1 MLLRMH
7 LLIIGGTRFLGR
19 HIAEYALM
27 LGHRVTVFHRGRAM
41 PEGLPGATNVFGD
54 RTADIERL
62 SGKYDAVVD
71 TSGYLP
77 RDVATSC
84 AHVRSQS
91 PDAVYAFISSVS
103 AYRDGFPAGADESAA
118 LWDNGDPNAG
128 EMTMETYGPLK
139 ALCEAT
145 AMEYFGA
152 RTLIVRPGLIVGP
165 YDPSDRFTYWVRRA
179 GDGGAVL
186 TPGLPNREIQFI
198 DGRDL
203 AEWIVAM
210 LEGGR
215 AGTFN
220 ATGPLEAL
228 TFGTFLNACRTTLNS
243 DAEFVWASQDFLL
256 GRGVEPWMEMPLWI
270 PDTEAGGW
278 DSISSAHAIEAGLE
292 YRPLS
297 DTIAR
302 TWEWDATRDRAVALR
317 AGITA
322 ERETQ
327 LLDELRAT
335 T

>member
-1 MLLRMH
+1 MLLRMD

-27 LGHRVTVFHRGRAM
+27 RGHRVTVFHRGRAM

-62 SGKYDAVVD
+62 SEKYDAVVD

-103 AYRDGFPAGADESAA
+103 AYRDGFPSGADESAA
-118 LWDNGDPNAG
+118 LWDSGDPNAG

-165 YDPSDRFTYWVRRA
+165 YDPSDRFTYWVRRV

-210 LEGGR
+210 LEGRR

-220 ATGPLEAL
+220 ATGPLEPL
-228 TFGTFLNACRTTLNS
+228 TFGTFLNACRATLNS

-278 DSISSAHAIEAGLE
+278 DSISSARAIEAGLAVS
-292 YRPLS
+292 PLE
-297 DTIAR
+297 R
-302 TWEWDATRDRAVALR
+302 HDRAYVGVGRDARSGRR
-317 AGITA
+317 AARRHHRRT
-322 ERETQ
+322 
-327 LLDELRAT
+327 
-335 T
+335 

>member
-1 MLLRMH
+1 MLLRMD

-27 LGHRVTVFHRGRAM
+27 RGHRVTVFHRGRAM

-54 RTADIERL
+54 RTTDVERL
-62 SGKYDAVVD
+62 SEKYDAVVD

-84 AHVRSQS
+84 AHVRSQN

-103 AYRDGFPAGADESAA
+103 AYRDGFPSGADESAA
-118 LWDNGDPNAG
+118 LWDSGDPNAG

-145 AMEYFGA
+145 AMEHFGA

-165 YDPSDRFTYWVRRA
+165 YDPSDRFTYWVRRV

-210 LEGGR
+210 LEGR
-215 AGTFN
+215 RTGTFN
-220 ATGPLEAL
+220 ATGPLEPL
-228 TFGTFLNACRTTLNS
+228 TFGTFLNACRATLNS

-278 DSISSAHAIEAGLE
+278 DAISSARAIEAGLQ